1 MLSVISPIDMLI
13 TSKDPAGFNLPDF
26 IVPGAAKSGTT
37 TLYKLLQQH
46 PSIYFPK
53 GKKEPFY
60 FSFGGKKPDYTD
72 HEFVSNMVWNTQEY
86 VNLFKDAPKS
96 SLLGDASTSYLY
108 TAENSIAN
116 MQMLYGEKV
125 RDVKVF
131 IILRNPIYRAY
142 SHYTYL
148 VRNGL
153 EDLSFEDAINPE
165 CIASRK
171 RIRWGYDYIQYGM
184 YYEQVSAFMKSFDF
198 CEVYL
203 TEDLKDAQG
212 VCNKIFKS
220 MGLEPVAVRRDVN
233 ANPSGIPKNQTAV
246 NLLRKNKVLK
256 SIVGLFPERF
266 KSSMLIR
273 RDKMM
278 EKLLDKE
285 EMKPSAK
292 AYLREAFSEDIDKLA
307 TLINRD
313 LSHWLK

>member
-1 MLSVISPIDMLI
+1 MLI
-13 TSKDPAGFNLPDF
+13 TSKEPSGYRLPDF

-46 PSIYFPK
+46 PSIHFPK

-60 FSFGGKKPDYTD
+60 FSFGGEKPDYTD
-72 HEFVSNMVWNTQEY
+72 KEFVSNLVWNTQDY
-86 VNLFKDAPKS
+86 LGLYQDAPNNAQ
-96 SLLGDASTSYLY
+96 LGDASTSYLY
-108 TAENSIAN
+108 TAEQSISN
-116 MQMLYGEKV
+116 MQALYGECL

-142 SHYTYL
+142 SHYTFL

-153 EDLSFEDAINPE
+153 EDLPFEKAINSDV
-165 CIASRK
+165 IAR
-171 RIRWGYDYIQYGM
+171 RRLIRWGYDYIQYGM
-184 YYEQVSAFMKSFDF
+184 YSEQVKAFKEHFEN

-212 VCNKIFKS
+212 ICNKIFS
-220 MGLEPVAVRRDVN
+220 SLGLEPIIVKRGLN
-233 ANPSGIPKNQTAV
+233 ANPSGIPKNQAAV

-256 SIVGLFPERF
+256 SIVGLFPGRL
-266 KSSMLIR
+266 KSSMLNR

-278 EKLLDKE
+278 ELLLKRD
-285 EMKPSAK
+285 EMNPDTK
-292 AYLREAFSEDIDKLA
+292 AFLQETYREDIGKLA